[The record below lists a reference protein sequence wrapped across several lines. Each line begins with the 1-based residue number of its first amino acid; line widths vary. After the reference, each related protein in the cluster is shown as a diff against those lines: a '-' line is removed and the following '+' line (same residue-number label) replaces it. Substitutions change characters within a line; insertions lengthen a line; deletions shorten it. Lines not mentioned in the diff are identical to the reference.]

1 MNTKHTPDFL
11 PSFAHILCVE
21 RGVTCKSY
29 ANLNKTFQ
37 RHKYLSHFKL
47 SFIAVCFCYHVWSFP
62 THISHVGFY
71 VLLLAVNDVSLILFL
86 HEAVC
91 FVFSLSP
98 RDFQGITQYFLKKIY
113 SRTIR
118 YTVYK
123 YHDVDIHLPKLK
135 FSMKFM
141 QQQQQ
146 QQQRYIIWRIQYIWG
161 NECLIKL
168 RDEI

>member
-47 SFIAVCFCYHVWSFP
+47 SFMAVCFCYHVWSFP

-71 VLLLAVNDVSLILFL
+71 VLLAVNDVSLILFL
-86 HEAVC
+86 HATVC
-91 FVFSLSP
+91 FVFSLP
-98 RDFQGITQYFLKKIY
+98 TRDFQGIIRSTLKKKKRKIY
-113 SRTIR
+113 SRTIHGIIH
-118 YTVYK
+118 VYVCR
-123 YHDVDIHLPKLK
+123 HSPA
-135 FSMKFM
+135 
-141 QQQQQ
+141 
-146 QQQRYIIWRIQYIWG
+146 
-161 NECLIKL
+161 
-168 RDEI
+168 